1 MSFSIMNDYDIKS
14 QKLARELYNAAM
26 DGTITFTQAWYG
38 LPGPAPIVGS
48 TKIAN
53 WVTYNVDYK
62 YLTKEEAS
70 YLKQKE
76 EEEYKEKCLKRDQ
89 TLAIEKRKDILYEEE
104 MMNRFKSASDLNE
117 GLEEYLKKE
126 KEHIDDLRNELQKH
140 EEAYARTEQVYLN
153 TKKEKEELENT
164 IKSHTNYSVVR
175 YMDLLDRVYTD
186 IREHN
191 HRMTECM
198 KRQKQEEILYEKL
211 KQMN

>member
-1 MSFSIMNDYDIKS
+1 MSFSIMDEYNMKS

-26 DGTITFTQAWYG
+26 EGTITFTQAWYG

-76 EEEYKEKCLKRDQ
+76 EEEYKAKCLKRDQ
-89 TLAIEKRKDILYEEE
+89 TLAIEQRKDTLYEED
-104 MMNRFKSASDLNE
+104 MMEKLKSASELYE
-117 GLEEYLKKE
+117 GLEEYLKKA
-126 KEHIDDLRNELQKH
+126 KEHIDNLRNELRQH

-153 TKKEKEELENT
+153 TKKEKEELEST
-164 IKSHTNYSVVR
+164 IKSYTSSSVVR
-175 YMDLLDRVYTD
+175 HMNLLDLVYTD

-191 HRMTECM
+191 HRMTECI
-198 KRQKQEEILYEKL
+198 KRQKQEGLLYERL